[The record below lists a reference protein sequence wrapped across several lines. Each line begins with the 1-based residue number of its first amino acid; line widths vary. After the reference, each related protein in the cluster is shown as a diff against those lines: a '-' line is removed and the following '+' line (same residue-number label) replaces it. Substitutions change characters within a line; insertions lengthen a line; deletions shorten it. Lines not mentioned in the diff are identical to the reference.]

1 MSSQDDISISIS
13 FSAEEDRKPSVT
25 GANVSRKSSRKPADP
40 AYARMM
46 ERNDQAR
53 EIVRLKEKI
62 QELMNEIRELERR
75 NEILMS
81 ERSQLQEENAALR
94 KQPEK

>member
-1 MSSQDDISISIS
+1 
-13 FSAEEDRKPSVT
+13 
-25 GANVSRKSSRKPADP
+25 
-40 AYARMM
+40 MM

-53 EIVRLKEKI
+53 EIVRLKEN

-75 NEILMS
+75 NEILIS

>member
-1 MSSQDDISISIS
+1 MSSQDD
-13 FSAEEDRKPSVT
+13 FSYTAEESQESSGS
-25 GANVSRKSSRKPADP
+25 GAPMPRENRRRPVDP
-40 AYARMM
+40 AYMRMM

-53 EIVRLKEKI
+53 EIVRLKEKN

-81 ERSQLQEENAALR
+81 ERSQLQDENAALR
-94 KQPEK
+94 SQLEK